1 MRRRT
6 SEAETLMRLE
16 TTVVS
21 TRSHDVTRSRTSLF
35 KSIEGSDRVKSEV
48 LGIKILVNSYISLDL
63 IPMLI
68 IMRDSGHVG

>member
-21 TRSHDVTRSRTSLF
+21 TRSHDVKRSRTSLF
-35 KSIEGSDRVKSEV
+35 TSIEGSDRVKSEV
-48 LGIKILVNSYISLDL
+48 TIKILVNSYISLDL
-63 IPMLI
+63 IPILI
-68 IMRDSGHVG
+68 IMGDPGRVG